1 MDDGEGG
8 RRRSS
13 RIQKLVK
20 EVRYDD
26 RKGDIEEE
34 RVVKKRKIIKT
45 NKESVKI
52 SKKLGQEDK
61 KSDESVDL
69 GEVFAADFEN
79 EVKIG
84 DEKVME
90 NVEEKSDYAR
100 IRKTIR
106 AFNTHY
112 LHFVQEEEL
121 RVKNIEEVSKKKEE
135 ELRVQNTK
143 KVSKKKVSL
152 VLLLSISSMEAELR
166 VKNTKKV
173 SKKKVSM

>member
-1 MDDGEGG
+1 MDDGGGRG

-13 RIQKLVK
+13 RIQSLVK
-20 EVRYDD
+20 EVRYGDS
-26 RKGDIEEE
+26 KGDIEEE
-34 RVVKKRKIIKT
+34 RLVKKRKISNT
-45 NKESVKI
+45 NNQPVKI

-61 KSDESVDL
+61 KSVVNLDESVDL
-69 GEVFAADFEN
+69 VEVFAADFGN

-84 DEKVME
+84 DEKGTESVGKGIE

-121 RVKNIEEVSKKKEE
+121 RVKNIEEVSKKKE
-135 ELRVQNTK
+135 
-143 KVSKKKVSL
+143 
-152 VLLLSISSMEAELR
+152 AELR
-166 VKNTKKV
+166 VKNAKKV